1 MRSSHA
7 WHGSTAGDRATVN
20 NPLRDYR
27 SFATARPRKAH
38 KVNLYPLVL
47 RCERDPPRRTMGDEN
62 MRTTLLIER
71 YRRFAARTRVS
82 MALLAL
88 SLFAAIGLILCAGAS
103 ASHAAFLDSEARNV
117 ARLDPSGDLTLI
129 IVVAL
134 VFAAVIGS
142 LIVQA

>member
-1 MRSSHA
+1 
-7 WHGSTAGDRATVN
+7 
-20 NPLRDYR
+20 
-27 SFATARPRKAH
+27 
-38 KVNLYPLVL
+38 
-47 RCERDPPRRTMGDEN
+47 

-71 YRRFAARTRVS
+71 YRRFAARTRLT

-117 ARLDPSGDLTLI
+117 ASLDASGDLTLI
-129 IVVAL
+129 IVVGL

-142 LIVQA
+142 LIVQARGSSQSR